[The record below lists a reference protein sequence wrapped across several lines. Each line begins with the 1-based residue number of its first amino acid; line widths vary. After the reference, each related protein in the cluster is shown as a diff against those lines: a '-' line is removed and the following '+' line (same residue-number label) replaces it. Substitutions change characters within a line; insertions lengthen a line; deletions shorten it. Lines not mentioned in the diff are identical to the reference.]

1 VNNATTSPPGHKWL
15 GTRTIRYIV
24 ILILLVLGLFI
35 LSREVDHLKA
45 NDFSRYW
52 LSSRLLLSGADPY
65 NASQALTDPEA
76 AGMSLEQSC
85 ITYNPPWTL
94 PLIAVFG
101 LFSRPVGQMIWLL
114 VQVTA
119 VLLCTLYIWKMYAG
133 QPKHR
138 WMALLLA
145 FTFGPVV
152 AAVVLQ
158 GQISPIIL
166 LGLIGFLIFIDRPQK
181 SWLAGV
187 FLIPASLKPQV
198 LYLFFIAFF
207 LWVVFSR
214 KRSALVSFVSII
226 ILLGIIVYLI
236 DPQVYKQYLQ
246 CMSEKGP
253 ANWATPTFGFYMR
266 LLNNQT
272 GFQLQFLPSIIGT
285 AWMLYF
291 WLKHRLEWE
300 WKREMP
306 LILFVTTISAAY
318 IWTYDLVVLL
328 LPLLLA
334 FIGLLGHNRRWE
346 VVVLVACYV
355 VIDLLYLWLHLR
367 MDDSKFIWLAPALFI
382 WYIAARAIHNVPV
395 LNGANQ
401 KSA

>member
-1 VNNATTSPPGHKWL
+1 VNSITAGPPDQKRF
-15 GTRTIRYIV
+15 GTRAIRFIV
-24 ILILLVLGLFI
+24 VLILLFLGLFI
-35 LSREVDHLKA
+35 LSREVNHLKA

-101 LFSRPVGQMIWLL
+101 LFSRPVGQMVWLL

-119 VLLCTLYIWKMYAG
+119 VLLCALYIWKMYAG
-133 QPKHR
+133 QSKLR
-138 WMALLLA
+138 WLALLLA

-158 GQISPIIL
+158 GQISPIML
-166 LGLIGFLIFIDRPQK
+166 LGLIGFLIFIDQREK

-198 LYLFFIAFF
+198 LYLFFIAFL

-214 KRSALVSFVSII
+214 KWSPLVSFASII

-236 DPQVYKQYLQ
+236 DPQVYTQYLQ
-246 CMSEKGP
+246 CMREKGP
-253 ANWATPTFGFYMR
+253 ANWATPTIGFYMR
-266 LLNNQT
+266 LANNQT
-272 GFQLQFLPSIIGT
+272 GFLLQFLPSIIG
-285 AWMLYF
+285 AVWMVYF
-291 WLKHRLEWE
+291 WLKHRLEWD

-306 LILFVTTISAAY
+306 LILFAATITAAY
-318 IWTYDLVVLL
+318 IWTYDMVILL

-334 FIGLLGHNRRWE
+334 FIGLLRQNNRWE
-346 VVVLVACYV
+346 VVSLIAGYL

-367 MDDSKFIWLAPALFI
+367 MDDSKFIWLAPALFV
-382 WYIAARAIHNVPV
+382 WYILARAIHEVP
-395 LNGANQ
+395 LPANANQ